1 MARRRDLTD
10 QRERLSEATWSVLTE
25 RGLAGLTIR
34 AVAERAGCTTGLVM
48 HAFPSKEAL
57 LLHARELLHER
68 TRVRADA
75 VEEEGAGRDP
85 GETLLAVLLNGAA
98 LDDTGFDEARVW
110 VSYLA
115 ASLADDGLAARHV
128 AGNRSFIGR
137 VGRWVALCR
146 PDRSAESNST
156 DALALVALVEGLNAL
171 SSADPES
178 YSPAVQRRVLSA
190 AVARLVAAGPA
201 AGAGAAAVSAA
212 AAGAVGAGPLGV
224 GAAESTGAG
233 ALGAGP
239 AGPAGPAG
247 AGAAREVGAGADAV
261 GAGAAATAGVGDT
274 RPHVEEPAGGEGA
287 ADGGTDLG
295 GGGAASALR
304 GLGRGRRVRVRPYEV
319 GDDEGIVGLWEEC
332 GLTRAWN
339 DPRRDIARKKTVQ
352 PELFLVGE
360 AVDEEGRAL
369 RDGAGG
375 PVVVATAMIGYDG
388 HRGWV
393 NYLAV
398 SPGMQG
404 HGVGGALM
412 RQAEELLRERGC
424 PKLNLQIRAG
434 NEGVMAFYRS
444 LGYEPDGAVG
454 FGKRLIADA

>member
-1 MARRRDLTD
+1 MARKRDLAD
-10 QRERLSEATWSVLTE
+10 QRQRLSEATWSVLTE

-75 VEEEGAGRDP
+75 VEEEAGREP
-85 GETLLAVLLNGAA
+85 AAALLAVLLNGAA
-98 LDDTGFDEARVW
+98 LDDTGVDEARVW

-115 ASLADDGLAARHV
+115 ASLADDGLAERHV

-137 VGRWVALCR
+137 VGRWVALSR
-146 PDRSAESNST
+146 PDRTAEENSS

-171 SSADPES
+171 SSADAES
-178 YSPAVQRRVLSA
+178 YSPEVQRRVLGD
-190 AVARLVAAGPA
+190 AVARLVAG
-201 AGAGAAAVSAA
+201 GAPGA
-212 AAGAVGAGPLGV
+212 
-224 GAAESTGAG
+224 
-233 ALGAGP
+233 
-239 AGPAGPAG
+239 
-247 AGAAREVGAGADAV
+247 
-261 GAGAAATAGVGDT
+261 
-274 RPHVEEPAGGEGA
+274 
-287 ADGGTDLG
+287 G
-295 GGGAASALR
+295 GGGAADAGAAAGDGGASGAGTAPVAAAEVAGAEGVGGASA
-304 GLGRGRRVRVRPYEV
+304 GLGEGRRVRVRPYAE
-319 GDDEGIVGLWEEC
+319 GDDEGIVALWAEC
-332 GLTRAWN
+332 GLTRPWN

-360 AVDEEGRAL
+360 AVDGDGRAL
-369 RDGAGG
+369 RDGNGG

-398 SPGMQG
+398 APGMQG

-424 PKLNLQIRAG
+424 PKVNLQIRAG